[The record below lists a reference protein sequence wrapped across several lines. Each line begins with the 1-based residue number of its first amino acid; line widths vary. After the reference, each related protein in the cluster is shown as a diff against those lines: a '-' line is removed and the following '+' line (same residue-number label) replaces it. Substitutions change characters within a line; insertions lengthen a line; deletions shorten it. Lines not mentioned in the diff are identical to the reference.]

1 MESHACTLILLY
13 YTGKNG
19 LHQLVFCTIRT
30 AIFCVFCTITFLLL
44 RSKRASRNE
53 MPFYSINI
61 NCEPIRSGKTA
72 SERIYSDLHADIP
85 GTPDSSAQVA
95 DGNAVTHAVNI
106 ALLLSDR
113 RRDKADTVDHIVAL
127 DLFH

>member
-1 MESHACTLILLY
+1 MHINSFVLYRKIQASSIGILHNP
-13 YTGKNG
+13 NG
-19 LHQLVFCTIRT
+19 HFLCILHNYNF
-30 AIFCVFCTITFLLL
+30 LL

-72 SERIYSDLHADIP
+72 SEETSSDLHADIP

-95 DGNAVTHAVNI
+95 DGNTVTHAVNI

>member
-1 MESHACTLILLY
+1 MHINSFVLYRKKWSSSIGILHNSDVHFLCI
-13 YTGKNG
+13 
-19 LHQLVFCTIRT
+19 LHNC
-30 AIFCVFCTITFLLL
+30 IFLL

-72 SERIYSDLHADIP
+72 SEETSSDLHADVP

>member
-1 MESHACTLILLY
+1 MHINSFVLYRKKRSSSIGILHNPDVHFLCI
-13 YTGKNG
+13 
-19 LHQLVFCTIRT
+19 LHNC
-30 AIFCVFCTITFLLL
+30 IFLL

-72 SERIYSDLHADIP
+72 SEETSSDLHADVP

-95 DGNAVTHAVNI
+95 DGNTVTHAVNI

-113 RRDKADTVDHIVAL
+113 SRDKADAVDHIVAL